1 MEEKAHDDHGT
12 ILMSPRD
19 VVVGRRWCR
28 SFCACS
34 RLALA
39 LLAMALLA
47 AGVAGCASTIALD
60 HAVMA
65 YDTTTADSI
74 AKQLLLNI
82 ARAHHNR
89 PIHFTAISNIAATY
103 KFSVNAGFGGA
114 LTGERGGLLVP
125 VVGASA
131 EENPTISIAP
141 IQGEEFTQRLLTPFQ
156 EQKLTLLLRQGYDVD
171 ALLRLMGAEIRLVDQ
186 STGDVIVYYNRPSDQ
201 VGYPVFR
208 RVVAHL
214 SAIQDRHALHVEP
227 LHFQY
232 GWTIPADSV
241 TPEAFQSVYKDFSLT
256 YDAEKHVYRVSRRI
270 NGRVIITNYDP
281 AVLSNEE
288 RFRLHEQAEEA
299 PFNDILVDIR
309 PGYPGGEMPLHGRV
323 RLRSFHEVLT
333 FIGRGIAEEPEYDV
347 PPDPRTPSI
356 SENPPRTLEIIE
368 ARRLPSG
375 VGLSVSSQGYQYAIR
390 PQSGYQWNR
399 KAFSL
404 LYQLFQMTVA
414 AVPQSGP
421 AITIS
426 K

>member
-1 MEEKAHDDHGT
+1 MSIRDFVVE
-12 ILMSPRD
+12 LMWSRS
-19 VVVGRRWCR
+19 CR
-28 SFCACS
+28 AGS
-34 RLALA
+34 RLVLAPLTVA
-39 LLAMALLA
+39 LLAV
-47 AGVAGCASTIALD
+47 GVAGCAATLALD
-60 HAVMA
+60 RAVVA
-65 YDTTTADSI
+65 YDMTTTDSV

-82 ARAHHNR
+82 ARARHNQ
-89 PIHFTAISNIAATY
+89 PMHFTGISSVAATY
-103 KFSVNAGFGGA
+103 KVSVNAGFGGA
-114 LTGERGGLLVP
+114 LTGNSGGLIVP
-125 VVGASA
+125 VFGTSA

-171 ALLRLMGAEIRLVDQ
+171 SLLRLMGAEIRLENNEH
-186 STGDVIVYYNRPSDQ
+186 SLGTGDRTVYYNRPSDRE
-201 VGYPVFR
+201 GYPVFR
-208 RVVAHL
+208 RVMAHL
-214 SAIQDRHALHVEP
+214 SSIQDRHALYVEP

-232 GWTIPADSV
+232 SWTIPANSV

-270 NGRVIITNYDP
+270 NGRVIVTNYDP

-288 RFRLHEQAEEA
+288 RFLLHEQAEEA

-309 PGYPGGEMPLHGRV
+309 PGYPGGELPLHGRI
-323 RLRSFHEVLT
+323 RLRSFHEILT
-333 FIGRGIAEEPEYDV
+333 FIGRGIEEEPEYDV

-356 SENPPRTLEIIE
+356 SENPPHTLEILE
-368 ARRLPSG
+368 ARSLPPG
-375 VGLSVSSQGYQYAIR
+375 VDLSASLKGYQYAVQ

-414 AVPQSGP
+414 TVPPSGP